1 MKTAIRLLCLTL
13 STSLLAQTPVEVFV
27 GHEQVQHE
35 FFFFK
40 DIDEKAKWNL
50 FSVGRFAVDY
60 KDEALNSSF
69 ISSQATY
76 NFNSRWGIS
85 TGGIYSEGDFAPI
98 LAVSYIYT
106 NPSGNLFVNLFL
118 TWIIRE
124 KAEYEMFGLAFFT
137 PRINDKLN
145 LFSQLIFG
153 TTINNRFNEHVFS
166 YQQIRLGLDLVGK
179 FQFGL
184 ALDQNVFSTGELP
197 NSYANNAGLFI
208 RKEL

>member
-1 MKTAIRLLCLTL
+1 MKSVILFLSLIM
-13 STSLLAQTPVEVFV
+13 STSVVAQIPVEVFA

-35 FFFFK
+35 FFFFE
-40 DIDEKAKWNL
+40 DIDKKAKWNL

-60 KDEALNSSF
+60 QDEALNSSF

-76 NFNSRWGIS
+76 NLSKSWGIS

-98 LAVSYIYT
+98 VAVSYIYANEAGT
-106 NPSGNLFVNLFL
+106 FFINLFP

-137 PRINDKLN
+137 PKINDKLN

-153 TTINNRFNEHVFS
+153 TTMNNRFNEHVFS

-179 FQFGL
+179 FQFGF
-184 ALDQNVFSTGELP
+184 ALDQNVLGTGELP
-197 NSYANNAGLFI
+197 NSY
-208 RKEL
+208 

>member
-1 MKTAIRLLCLTL
+1 MKATVLLLTL
-13 STSLLAQTPVEVFV
+13 VLSTRLFAQTPVEVFV

-40 DIDEKAKWNL
+40 DIDKKAKWSL
-50 FSVGRFAVDY
+50 FSMGRFAVDY
-60 KDEALNSSF
+60 EDETLNSSF
-69 ISSQATY
+69 ISSQVTY
-76 NFNSRWGIS
+76 NLNTTWGIS

-98 LAVSYIYT
+98 LAVSYVYT
-106 NPSGNLFVNLFL
+106 NKSGTLFINLFP

-137 PRINDKLN
+137 PKISDKLN

-153 TTINNRFNEHVFS
+153 TTMNNRFNEHIFS

-179 FQFGL
+179 FQFGM
-184 ALDQNVFSTGELP
+184 AFDQNTLGTGELP
-197 NSYANNAGLFI
+197 NSYSNNAGLFI